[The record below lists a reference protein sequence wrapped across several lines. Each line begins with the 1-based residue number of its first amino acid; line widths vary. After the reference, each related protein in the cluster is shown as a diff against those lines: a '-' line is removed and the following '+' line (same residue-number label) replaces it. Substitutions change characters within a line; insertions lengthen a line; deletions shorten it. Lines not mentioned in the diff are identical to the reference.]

1 MQKESSKVTYVPAP
15 PPGIL
20 KKPEL
25 YAVRPVHRTGNRGR
39 SHHPC
44 GSGHGAD
51 RILCL
56 ACIWGSHH
64 MGVPDDH
71 AGGVGDVHIEAGRR
85 VLLHAGGSCQ

>member
-25 YAVRPVHRTGNRGR
+25 YPLSIGQVIGR

-64 MGVPDDH
+64 MGVPDDY